1 MKLIAF
7 ILTLGCLTLQAQTNL
22 VTFPTLLSVTN
33 TVLMTNATFRC
44 AVAGKL
50 FFQSG
55 DDEHGYLAETLDTNV
70 LVKLGLN
77 LQAMKAAQAGSEA
90 MKRVYWERYQEF
102 LAQQAEQAREQQ
114 AAQEEAAAEQA
125 KNAQADSGGQP
136 SRKHPKPPKAAITSL
151 LPQQ

>member
-7 ILTLGCLTLQAQTNL
+7 IFTLGCLTLQAQTNL
-22 VTFPTLLSVTN
+22 VTFPTLLSATN

-50 FFQSG
+50 FFQNG
-55 DDEHGYLAETLDTNV
+55 DDEHGYLAETLNTNV

-77 LQAMKAAQAGSEA
+77 LQAMKAAQAGSAA
-90 MKRVYWERYQEF
+90 MKRMYWEQYQQF
-102 LAQQAEQAREQQ
+102 LAQQAEQAREQEI
-114 AAQEEAAAEQA
+114 AQNEAAAEQA
-125 KNAQADSGGQP
+125 KNAQGDSSGQT
-136 SRKHPKPPKAAITSL
+136 SRKHPKPPKAAITTL